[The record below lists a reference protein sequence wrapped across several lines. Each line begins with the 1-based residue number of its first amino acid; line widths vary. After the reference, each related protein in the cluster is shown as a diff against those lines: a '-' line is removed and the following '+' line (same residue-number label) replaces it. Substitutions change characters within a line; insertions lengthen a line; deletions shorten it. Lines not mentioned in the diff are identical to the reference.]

1 MTNSNTSKLIKIT
14 GDLEDLTLN
23 LEGMTIGEIDIMIA
37 SIYRRMT
44 EVVGAIMLQQDEMSG
59 TIE

>member
-23 LEGMTIGEIDIMIA
+23 LESMTIGEIDIMIA